1 MAGAESSCG
10 LVGCGWKALSTALI
24 QPCLVLGLK
33 MGKWLKTRYLTIF
46 PCTWDFVILGIGAH
60 STHQCIPERF
70 LKKMGRVLVN
80 L

>member
-1 MAGAESSCG
+1 MWIGGLWMEGTEHGADT
-10 LVGCGWKALSTALI
+10 V

-46 PCTWDFVILGIGAH
+46 PCTWDFVILGIGAY
-60 STHQCIPERF
+60 STHQCIPEPF
-70 LKKMGRVLVN
+70 LKKIGRVLVN